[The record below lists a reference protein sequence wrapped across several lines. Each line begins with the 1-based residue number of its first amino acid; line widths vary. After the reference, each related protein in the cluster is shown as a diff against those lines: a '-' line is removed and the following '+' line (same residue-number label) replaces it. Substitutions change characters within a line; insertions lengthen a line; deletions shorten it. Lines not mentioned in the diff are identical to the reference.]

1 MIARCGNCHCTIKD
15 GDKVYYILDIGDAYD
30 KVYIPCCSI
39 ECAEELKDY
48 KIVELEEE
56 LREYKESEIEED
68 VW

>member
-1 MIARCGNCHCTIKD
+1 MTNNTS
-15 GDKVYYILDIGDAYD
+15 YD
-30 KVYIPCCSI
+30 NIIVRTCCSI
-39 ECAEELKDY
+39 ECAEELKAY

>member
-1 MIARCGNCHCTIKD
+1 MVARCGNCHCAIKN
-15 GDKVYYILDIGDAYD
+15 GDKVYYIPDIGYAY
-30 KVYIPCCSI
+30 KVSIPCCSI

-68 VW
+68 IW